1 MTSYETKID
10 ITGYKH
16 KVLKLGFVE
25 GKIDWLKRNWLSI
38 PIALAGLGLLL
49 LSRMG

>member
-10 ITGYKH
+10 ITGH
-16 KVLKLGFVE
+16 THRVPKLGFVE
-25 GKIDWLKRNWLSI
+25 GKIDWLKRNWLAI